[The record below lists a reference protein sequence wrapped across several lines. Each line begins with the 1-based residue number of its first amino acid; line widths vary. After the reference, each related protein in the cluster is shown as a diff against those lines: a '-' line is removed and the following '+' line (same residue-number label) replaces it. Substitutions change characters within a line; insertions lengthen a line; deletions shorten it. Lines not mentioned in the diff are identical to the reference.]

1 MEYFLIT
8 LSTLCVAGQFT
19 FNKLYQK
26 YVVKNMT
33 SLLLLP
39 VLTGVIA
46 VLMFLCMNGFSLAYG
61 SFSFIIATA
70 EALVL
75 TLSMLCGIF
84 VVKYGRVAVYTVF
97 MMLGG
102 MLLPFIYGLIFLGEQ
117 LSVFKVIGMVV
128 LIAALF
134 LSVAPDKSVRGER
147 PKAVFYI
154 LCFAVFC
161 LNGGVSILSKVHQI
175 NAQAIATKDY
185 MIWLYMMQLTISLLC
200 FGGYLL
206 FFRRKTQPVAEN
218 IKEESAASKNNTKK
232 IVLLALLICLGYM
245 LFSGFGYLL
254 QLNAAKNIAASLL
267 YPFITGGS
275 IVFSTLAA
283 WAVFKE
289 KINLFTW
296 ISLGLTLA
304 GTILFVF

>member
-1 MEYFLIT
+1 ML
-8 LSTLCVAGQFT
+8 
-19 FNKLYQK
+19 
-26 YVVKNMT
+26 
-33 SLLLLP
+33 
-39 VLTGVIA
+39 
-46 VLMFLCMNGFSLAYG
+46 FSSYKKRRN
-61 SFSFIIATA
+61 FI
-70 EALVL
+70 
-75 TLSMLCGIF
+75 S
-84 VVKYGRVAVYTVF
+84 AVYRPLYLFYFNQIGVAALPEGIAGGDHDSVARMRELSALRVGNGIIKDYFRGGVF
-97 MMLGG
+97 LADDGFHAPRKG
-102 MLLPFIYGLIFLGEQ
+102 KLAPYLFVCRHRKDCLLYTSLGEQ

-185 MIWLYMMQLTISLLC
+185 MIWLYMMQLAISLLC

-304 GTILFVF
+304 GTIVFVF